1 MQIKRHI
8 QINTIKSR
16 LTLVRNY
23 TKRKNDNNTVHNLK
37 LHFEIHNRDKV
48 SFSARELF
56 LPVSTRSHIAQKAIH
71 NKTSYTTS
79 ITEARFTLQLLYT

>member
-23 TKRKNDNNTVHNLK
+23 TNDNEYSPQFEFTFRNT
-37 LHFEIHNRDKV
+37 
-48 SFSARELF
+48 
-56 LPVSTRSHIAQKAIH
+56 
-71 NKTSYTTS
+71 
-79 ITEARFTLQLLYT
+79 